1 MNRSDKSRHSIS
13 LLLLSSVSAAV
24 MQGNQDIIITLW
36 PGASRNVQITSAES
50 VSSPK
55 SMNLDPE
62 IVVQGGSSSD
72 IFLTTNF
79 SEMHLIC

>member
-1 MNRSDKSRHSIS
+1 
-13 LLLLSSVSAAV
+13 

-36 PGASRNVQITSAES
+36 PGASRNVQITSAGS

-55 SMNLDPE
+55 SINLDPE